1 MKIKELN
8 ITDLKINNP
17 IPWIISFLFFLF
29 LAFRNVIPELPND
42 FYLNQFIQNFYS
54 NLKLNQFINQNFIS
68 TLIKLLAS
76 VMFASLPIIGIT
88 FIEFF
93 KNNGDIRSRFALTS
107 LGKIRHAEGF
117 KASEIW
123 FFFFTKILNKV
134 PFFITLASLGLSKF
148 SEPFYNSLISIYK
161 Y

>member
-1 MKIKELN
+1 MMHLVVN
-8 ITDLKINNP
+8 
-17 IPWIISFLFFLF
+17 
-29 LAFRNVIPELPND
+29 
-42 FYLNQFIQNFYS
+42 
-54 NLKLNQFINQNFIS
+54 
-68 TLIKLLAS
+68 
-76 VMFASLPIIGIT
+76 
-88 FIEFF
+88 IEFF

-123 FFFFTKILNKV
+123 FFFFTKILHKV

-161 Y
+161 NFLPIPTNISSQTAIFFMIAVVLLSDFAQFVAHFIGHKLPILWDLHEMHHASSEMVILNLRREIPLFSLIASS